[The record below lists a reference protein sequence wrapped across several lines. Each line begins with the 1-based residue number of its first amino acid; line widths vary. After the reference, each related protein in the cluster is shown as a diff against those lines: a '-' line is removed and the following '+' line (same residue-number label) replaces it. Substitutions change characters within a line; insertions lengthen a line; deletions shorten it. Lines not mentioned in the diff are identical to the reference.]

1 MALIESKQNPKVK
14 LARALQ
20 DRKTR
25 DEQKLYLV
33 EGIFHVGTAVE
44 TNAPIEFVLYSAEL
58 LRGDFAKS
66 LIAKLVQNKVQTYE
80 VKAVILESISSKE
93 NPQGLLA
100 VVKQHATPLSEL
112 KLESG
117 SLAVAAVAP
126 QDPGNV
132 GSILRTI
139 DAAGAAALI
148 LLDGGVDAWHPQA
161 VRAGMGGH
169 FMKPIVQ
176 TSFAEVAAWAKQKG
190 HAIYG
195 SSAKAELDYRKAS
208 YTLPG
213 VLLLGSEREGLS
225 AAQLAACTQV
235 VKLPMRG
242 RVTSLNL
249 SVAAGVLIYEI
260 MKQVDG

>member
-33 EGIFHVGTAVE
+33 EGVFHVGTAVE
-44 TNAPIEFVLYSAEL
+44 TNAPIEFVLYSDEL
-58 LRGDFAKS
+58 LHGDFAKS
-66 LIAKLVQNKVQTYE
+66 LIEKLSQRKVQTYE
-80 VKAVILESISSKE
+80 VKPAILESISSKE

-100 VVKQHATPLSEL
+100 VVKQHPTPLNEL
-112 KLESG
+112 KLAAG
-117 SLAVAAVAP
+117 ALAVAAVAP

-148 LLDGGVDAWHPQA
+148 LLDGGVDAWHPHA
-161 VRAGMGGH
+161 VRAGMGAH
-169 FMKPIVQ
+169 FTKPIVQ
-176 TSFAEVAAWAKQKG
+176 ASFAEFTAWAKHNG
-190 HAIYG
+190 YAIHG
-195 SSAKAELDYRKAS
+195 SSAKAELDYRQAS
-208 YTLPG
+208 YALPG

-225 AAQLAACTQV
+225 AAQQAACTQV

-249 SVAAGVLIYEI
+249 SVAAGVLIYEM